1 MQGKEILGQLLYE
14 HTLLRDRLAEWTSA
28 LEHARNGNYEEC
40 QKAVSVLRNMCHYL
54 ESEMAH
60 HIREEELVLYAAVK
74 AKLPH
79 LRDLVAELHQEHDVI
94 RQALADV
101 RRELHHFDS
110 TGELRNLIRLAMEM
124 IAYLRYHTDREERT
138 LHPAVLR
145 GFKEADWWELR
156 RLYVD
161 SMVA

>member
-14 HTLLRDRLAEWTSA
+14 HSQLRDRLAEWTAA
-28 LEHARNGNYEEC
+28 LKLAHGGSYEEC
-40 QKAVSVLRNMCHYL
+40 QKAVGVLRNMCHYL

-60 HIREEELVLYAAVK
+60 HIREEEQVLYAAVK
-74 AKLPH
+74 CKLPH
-79 LRDLVAELHQEHDVI
+79 LRELVAELHQEHDVI
-94 RQALADV
+94 RQALQDV
-101 RRELHHFDS
+101 RRELVHFDS
-110 TGELRNLIRLAMEM
+110 TGELRNLIQLATEM

-145 GFKEADWWELR
+145 EFKEADWWELR

>member
-14 HTLLRDRLAEWTSA
+14 HSLLRDRLAEWTAA
-28 LEHARNGNYEEC
+28 LQLAHGGNYEEC

-94 RQALADV
+94 RQALGDV
-101 RRELHHFDS
+101 RGELHHFDS
-110 TGELRNLIRLAMEM
+110 TGELRNLVRLATEM
-124 IAYLRYHTDREERT
+124 IAYLRYHTDREEKT

-145 GFKEADWWELR
+145 EFKDADWWELR

>member
-14 HTLLRDRLAEWTSA
+14 HSQLRDRLADWTAA
-28 LEHARNGNYEEC
+28 LASARNGNYDEC
-40 QKAVSVLRNMCHYL
+40 QKAVGVLRNMCQYL
-54 ESEMAH
+54 ESEVAH
-60 HIREEELVLYAAVK
+60 HIREEEMVLYAAVR
-74 AKLPH
+74 AKLPQ
-79 LRDLVAELHQEHDVI
+79 LRDLVTELHQEHDVI
-94 RQALADV
+94 LQALQDV
-101 RRELHHFDS
+101 RQELVHFDS
-110 TGELRNLIRLAMEM
+110 TGELRNLIRLATEM

-145 GFKEADWWELR
+145 EFKEADWWELR